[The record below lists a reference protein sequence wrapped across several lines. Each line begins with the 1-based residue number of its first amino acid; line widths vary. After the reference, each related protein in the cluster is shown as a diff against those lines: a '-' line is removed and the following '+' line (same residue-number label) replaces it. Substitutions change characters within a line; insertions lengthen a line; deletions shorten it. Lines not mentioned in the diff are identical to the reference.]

1 MHLPCSIGSLGS
13 IGKTSH
19 NMSKEQIME
28 KTAIIERANDYIG
41 KEKDANFRS
50 EIEQLLKAEDFKEL
64 EDRFYRDLEF
74 GTGGLRGVIG
84 GGYNRMNT
92 LVVKSATQGL
102 ASYLIKAF
110 PEKATAGKLSA
121 AIAFDSRHY
130 SAEFAE
136 AAALIFAANGIKT
149 WLFSSLRPT
158 PELSFAIRHL
168 GCDTGIVVTASHNPP
183 QYNGYKAYWNDGS
196 QVIPPHDTGI
206 IDEVSNV
213 KTIKEISR
221 DDALN
226 KDLLKIIDKEVDE
239 PYQAMVKSRLF
250 RPDLIKAKAS
260 EVKIVYTPLHGT
272 GAMHVEKVLGDLG
285 LKVITVPEQ
294 REGNGDFPTV
304 AFPNPEEAAAL
315 DMAIKLG
322 AKEHADVVMATD
334 PDADRFGIAV
344 PANLPAASSDKQ
356 SSYTLVTGNQMGVLM
371 ADYIFLSL
379 KELGKLPPDA
389 AMVNSIVTTGMQKRV
404 AQMYNAACY
413 ECLTGFKWIA
423 DVMRKWE
430 LGKASGDADAKTFV
444 FGTEE
449 SYGYNI
455 ETEVRDKDGVSAAA
469 ITAEMTLYWRSKG
482 KSLLDR
488 LNELY
493 QSCGYWQELGISKY
507 FQGPEGPAIMKGIM
521 DKYRSSPPATL
532 GSIAVS
538 KVRDLE
544 KGADGLP
551 PSDVLQFFLS
561 DGTVVSARP
570 SGTEPK
576 IKFYAS
582 CCAEVG
588 PDGLEAAKAE
598 AARKLDAIKKDIRI
612 VIGE

>member
-1 MHLPCSIGSLGS
+1 V
-13 IGKTSH
+13 
-19 NMSKEQIME
+19 E
-28 KTAIIERANDYIG
+28 KNTIIERAKDYIAREHDAG
-41 KEKDANFRS
+41 FRAEVEK
-50 EIEQLLKAEDFKEL
+50 LLAGADDKEL

-102 ASYLIKAF
+102 ATYLIKAF
-110 PEKATAGKLSA
+110 PEKAAGGKLSA
-121 AIAFDSRHY
+121 VIAFDSRHY

-149 WLFSSLRPT
+149 WLFSGLRPT

-168 GCDTGIVVTASHNPP
+168 GCDTGIVVTASHNPA

-206 IDEVSNV
+206 IDEVNNV
-213 KTIKEISR
+213 KTLKEISR
-221 DDALN
+221 QEALD
-226 KDLLKIIDKEVDE
+226 KGLLKIVDKEVDE

-250 RPDLIKAKAS
+250 RPDLIKARAG

-304 AFPNPEEAAAL
+304 SFPNPEEAAAL
-315 DMAIKLG
+315 DLAIKLG
-322 AKEHADVVMATD
+322 TKEKADVIMATD
-334 PDADRFGIAV
+334 PDADRFGVAV
-344 PANLPAASSDKQ
+344 PNKQ
-356 SSYTLVTGNQMGVLM
+356 GSFTLVTGNQMGVLM
-371 ADYIFLSL
+371 GDYIFLSL
-379 KELGKLPPDA
+379 KELGKLPSNA
-389 AMVNSIVTTGMQKRV
+389 AMVNTIVTTGMEKRV
-404 AQMYNAACY
+404 ARMYNVECF

-423 DVMRKWE
+423 DMMRKWE
-430 LGKASGDADAKTFV
+430 LGKDGAKTFV

-449 SYGYNI
+449 SYGYLV

-488 LNELY
+488 LDELY
-493 QSCGYWQELGISKY
+493 QSCGYWQEMGISKY
-507 FQGPEGPAIMKGIM
+507 FQGPQGPQIMKGIM

-532 GSIAVS
+532 GGIAVA
-538 KVRDLE
+538 KTRDLE

-588 PDGLEAAKAE
+588 SGGLDAAKAE
-598 AARKLDAIKKDIRI
+598 AARKLDAIKKDIRS